1 MSIEYT
7 ILGVVIEAPTHGY
20 SIKKHLVES
29 YSKDFGLNDGQL
41 YPALSRLE
49 SRGWITKEVVPQ
61 RTSPAKHIYHAT
73 PEGRR
78 AFNAWLR
85 EAYPAE
91 ERARYDYL
99 FKNDFLQKCG
109 FFHHL
114 DPGEVEL
121 LATQKLE
128 GVTRRLE
135 DLEGVLERMEAGDV
149 EPCRRM
155 VVEWGVRCQRMW
167 HAWLCELL
175 GQVAGRELP
184 RAASARAAA
193 PAHVSADPAEGEREH
208 V

>member
-61 RTSPAKHIYHAT
+61 RTSPPRHLYHAT
-73 PEGRR
+73 VEGKR
-78 AFNAWLR
+78 AFHAWLR
-85 EAYPAE
+85 EAYPSE
-91 ERARYDYL
+91 ERARYDYF

-114 DPGEVEL
+114 NPDEVEM
-121 LATQKLE
+121 LARQKLE
-128 GVTRRLE
+128 DVTRRLT
-135 DLEGVLERMEAGDV
+135 DLEGVLQRMEAREV

-155 VVEWGVRCQRMW
+155 VVEYGISYQRMW
-167 HAWLCELL
+167 RDWLRDLL
-175 GQVAGRELP
+175 HQLAEREP
-184 RAASARAAA
+184 SRAARART
-193 PAHVSADPAEGEREH
+193 ADRANLPEKPAEGERDH

>member
-1 MSIEYT
+1 MSVEYT
-7 ILGVVIEAPTHGY
+7 ILGVVIEAPSHGY

-61 RTSPAKHIYHAT
+61 RTSPARHLYHAT
-73 PEGRR
+73 AEGRK
-78 AFNAWLR
+78 AFNVWLR

-91 ERARYDYL
+91 GRARYDYL

-114 DPGEVEL
+114 DPREVEL
-121 LATQKLE
+121 LAGRKLE
-128 GVTRRLE
+128 DVTRRLA
-135 DLEGVLERMEAGDV
+135 DLEGVLQRMEAGDV

-155 VVEWGVRCQRMW
+155 VVEYGIRYQRMW
-167 HAWLCELL
+167 RAWLDELL
-175 GQVAGRELP
+175 AQVAGRELT
-184 RAASARAAA
+184 RAASGRPAA
-193 PAHVSADPAEGEREH
+193 PEHVPADPAEGEREH

>member
-61 RTSPAKHIYHAT
+61 RTSPPRHLYHAT
-73 PEGRR
+73 AEGKK
-78 AFNAWLR
+78 AFYAWLR
-85 EAYPAE
+85 EAYPSE

-114 DPGEVEL
+114 DPGEVEM
-121 LATQKLE
+121 LARQKLE
-128 GVTRRLE
+128 DVRRRLA
-135 DLEGVLERMEAGDV
+135 DLEGVLRRMEARDMT
-149 EPCRRM
+149 PYRRM
-155 VVEWGVRCQRMW
+155 VVEYGIRYQRMW
-167 HAWLCELL
+167 RDWLSGLL
-175 GQVAGRELP
+175 AQTAEREEP
-184 RAASARAAA
+184 RPPAARPPDRAHR
-193 PAHVSADPAEGEREH
+193 PADPAEGEREH